1 MSGRQAIVGVRLLD
15 PASGLDAQGGV
26 VIEHE
31 RIADFGPHLAAAA
44 IEDARVIDGR
54 GACLAPGLV
63 DMRVQLGEPGA
74 EHKETYASG
83 TAAAAAGG
91 VTSFACLPN
100 TVPPIDDPAMVEFVA
115 RRARQLKRAK
125 VYPYGA
131 ITKAYAG
138 KDLAE
143 LALLKEAGAVGFTDG
158 HRAVADG
165 LVMRRAM
172 AYASAI
178 DGLIVQHPEDPAL
191 AADGVMNEGEVATRL
206 GLAGIPALA
215 EVVVVER
222 DLRLVELTGARYHVA
237 HLSTAAAIEA
247 VRAAKARGLP
257 VTAEAAP
264 HHFALN
270 ELEVE
275 GYRTFAKVSPPL
287 RSEDDRRA
295 VVSGLADGTIDVIA
309 SDHCPQDQDSKR
321 LPFAQAEFGVVGLE
335 TLLPISLQL
344 VHDGAMSLLEAL
356 RKLTCAPADLL
367 GLEAGRLRRGAPAD
381 LILFDPEAPAR
392 IREDDL
398 RSLSKNTPF
407 EGRLVQGRI
416 LRTLVDGRTI
426 FEDGRLAAAEAK

>member
-1 MSGRQAIVGVRLLD
+1 MSGRRAIVGVRLLD
-15 PASGLDAQGGV
+15 PASGLDAPGGV
-26 VIEHE
+26 VIEDE
-31 RIADFGPHLAAAA
+31 RIADFGPHLGAAA

-131 ITKAYAG
+131 ITKACAG

-191 AADGVMNEGEVATRL
+191 AEV
-206 GLAGIPALA
+206 IM
-215 EVVVVER
+215 VER

-237 HLSTAAAIEA
+237 HISTAAAIEA
-247 VRAAKARGLP
+247 VRRAKARGLP

-275 GYRTFAKVSPPL
+275 GYRTFAKTSPPL

-295 VVSGLADGTIDVIA
+295 VVSGLVDGTIDVIA
-309 SDHCPQDQDSKR
+309 SDHWPQDQDSKR

-344 VHDGAMSLLEAL
+344 VHDGVISLLEML
-356 RKLTCAPADLL
+356 GKLTCAPADLL
-367 GLEAGRLRRGAPAD
+367 GLEAGRLRKGAPAD

-398 RSLSKNTPF
+398 TSLSKNTPF
-407 EGRLVQGRI
+407 EGRLVQGKV
-416 LRTLVDGRTI
+416 LCTLVDGRTI
-426 FEDGRLAAAEAK
+426 YEDGRLAAAVEGG